1 MPPQVKSHSKTA
13 INSAQNKANDKA
25 NEKANGDK
33 IDGWVT
39 QSGHDLP
46 TQQSVIRTLA
56 YLWPYIWPKD
66 RRDLQRRVFV
76 AALFLVFAKVITA
89 ATPFFFKHAT
99 DALAGITTG
108 LPLFTLPPLMLI
120 FAFIVGRILISGFNQ
135 LRDALFAR
143 VGQHA
148 VRKLALE
155 TFNHMHQLSLRF
167 HLERRTGGLSRLIER
182 GVKGIES
189 IVRFTVLSTMP
200 VIIEFTLYL
209 GIFAYYFGLAYV
221 VVIAITVSAYSIFTI
236 KTSDWRTKIRRDM
249 NQADTTAN
257 SKAVDALLNFETV
270 KYFGNESSEALRF
283 DQSMARYEAA
293 ATKTW
298 TSLGWLNFG
307 QALIFSFGMLAC
319 MILSAQAVQN
329 GSQTIGDF
337 VMLHVFLMQLAQ
349 PLGFIGAVYREI
361 RQALTDIES
370 MFQLLAIPPEVSDK
384 DDAPNLVVRGGHIK
398 FDNVWFHYHAN
409 RSILKGIS
417 FDVPAGQT
425 VAIVGPTGAGKS
437 TISRLLLRFY
447 DVTSGSV
454 SIDGQDIQ
462 DITQDSL
469 RAALGVVPQDTV
481 LFNDTIGYNIHY
493 GDLTASPAA
502 VEHAAK
508 YAQIDK
514 FIADLPDGYDTEVGE
529 RGLKLSG
536 GEKQRVAIARTILKA
551 PPILILDEATSSLDS
566 RTEQGIKSALDK
578 IAKDR
583 TTVVI
588 AHRLSTVTDADE
600 IIVLDGGEIKER
612 GTHAHLLT
620 QNGLYADMWTRQLE
634 KSDAELKLQ
643 ALNDENTETN

>member
-1 MPPQVKSHSKTA
+1 MPPQAESYRKTA
-13 INSAQNKANDKA
+13 ENSADNKANYR
-25 NEKANGDK
+25 ANGDK
-33 IDGWVT
+33 TDGWVP
-39 QSGHDLP
+39 QSKP
-46 TQQSVIRTLA
+46 EIAKQQSVIRTLA

-66 RRDLQRRVFV
+66 RRDLQRRVFI

-99 DALAGITTG
+99 DALAGIDTG
-108 LPLFTLPPLMLI
+108 LPLFALPPLMLI

-155 TFNHMHQLSLRF
+155 TFTHLHQLSLRF

-182 GVKGIES
+182 GTKGIES
-189 IVRFTVLSTMP
+189 IVRYTVLSTMP
-200 VIIEFTLYL
+200 VIIEFILYL
-209 GIFAYYFGLAYV
+209 GIFAYYFGVAYV
-221 VVIAITVSAYSIFTI
+221 VVIAITVSSYSLFTI

-249 NQADTTAN
+249 NHADTIAN

-270 KYFGNESSEALRF
+270 KYFGNESAETRRF

-293 ATKTW
+293 ATKSW

-307 QALIFSFGMLAC
+307 QALIFSCGMLAC
-319 MILSAQAVQN
+319 MILSARAVQN
-329 GSQTIGDF
+329 GTQTVGDF
-337 VMLHVFLMQLAQ
+337 VMVHVFLMQLAQ

-361 RQALTDIES
+361 RQALTDIET
-370 MFQLLAIPPEVSDK
+370 MFQLLAISPEVRNK
-384 DDAPNLVVRGGHIK
+384 DDAIDLVVRGGHIR
-398 FDNVWFHYHAN
+398 FDNVRFHYHAN
-409 RSILKGIS
+409 RSILKGVS

-447 DVTSGSV
+447 DVKSGSV
-454 SIDGQDIQ
+454 SIDGQDIR

-469 RAALGVVPQDTV
+469 RAAMGVVPQDTV

-493 GDLTASPAA
+493 GDLTASLAA

-612 GTHAHLLT
+612 GTHANLLT
-620 QNGLYADMWTRQLE
+620 RNGLYADMWTRQRE

-643 ALNDENTETN
+643 ALNNEETVTK

>member
-1 MPPQVKSHSKTA
+1 MPPQVKSYSKTA
-13 INSAQNKANDKA
+13 KNSAQNKATD
-25 NEKANGDK
+25 KANGDK
-33 IDGWVT
+33 TDGWAPH
-39 QSGHDLP
+39 SKHDLP
-46 TQQSVIRTLA
+46 TQQSVIRTLT

-66 RRDLQRRVFV
+66 RRDLQRRVFI
-76 AALFLVFAKVITA
+76 AALFLVFAKMITA

-182 GVKGIES
+182 GTKGIES

-221 VVIAITVSAYSIFTI
+221 IVIAITVSTYGLFTI

-249 NQADTTAN
+249 NHADTTAN

-270 KYFGNESSEALRF
+270 KYFGNESSEAQRF

-319 MILSAQAVQN
+319 MILSARAVQN
-329 GSQTIGDF
+329 GAQTIGDF

-370 MFQLLAIPPEVSDK
+370 MFQLLATPQEVSDK
-384 DDAPNLVVRGGHIK
+384 DNAPDLIVSGGHIR
-398 FDNVWFHYHAN
+398 FNDVTFHYQLN
-409 RSILKGIS
+409 RTILRGIS

-425 VAIVGPTGAGKS
+425 VAIVGPSGAGKS

-447 DVTSGSV
+447 DVESGSV
-454 SIDGQDIQ
+454 SIDGQDIR

-469 RAALGVVPQDTV
+469 RAAMGVVPQDTV

-493 GDLTASPAA
+493 GDLTASTAS

-551 PPILILDEATSSLDS
+551 PPILILDEATSSLDT
-566 RTEQGIKSALDK
+566 RTEQGIKSAIDK

-600 IIVLDGGEIKER
+600 IIVLDAGEIKER
-612 GTHAHLLT
+612 GTHANLLA
-620 QNGLYADMWTRQLE
+620 QNGLYAKMWARQRA

-643 ALNDENTETN
+643 ALSNEETETK

>member
-1 MPPQVKSHSKTA
+1 MPSQTKPYNNTA
-13 INSAQNKANDKA
+13 KNSAQNKADNKTKDDKA
-25 NEKANGDK
+25 
-33 IDGWVT
+33 DGWVP
-39 QSGHDLP
+39 QSQSDESG
-46 TQQSVIRTLA
+46 QQSVIRTLA
-56 YLWPYIWPKD
+56 YLWPYIWPQD

-76 AALFLVFAKVITA
+76 AALFLVFAKLITA
-89 ATPFFFKHAT
+89 ATPFFFKYAT
-99 DALAGITTG
+99 DALAGKATG
-108 LPLFTLPPLMLI
+108 LPLFALPPLMLI
-120 FAFIVGRILISGFNQ
+120 VAFIVGRILVSGFTQ

-155 TFNHMHQLSLRF
+155 TFTHMHQLSLRF

-182 GVKGIES
+182 GTKGIES
-189 IVRFTVLSTMP
+189 IVRYTVLSTMP
-200 VIIEFTLYL
+200 VIIEFILYL
-209 GIFAYYFGLAYV
+209 GIFAYYFGVAYV
-221 VVIAITVSAYSIFTI
+221 MVIAITVSSYSLFTI

-249 NQADTTAN
+249 NQSDTAAN

-270 KYFGNESSEALRF
+270 KYFGNESAEAQRF

-307 QALIFSFGMLAC
+307 QALIFSCGMLAC
-319 MILSAQAVQN
+319 MILSAQAVQS
-329 GSQTIGDF
+329 GTQTIGDF
-337 VMLHVFLMQLAQ
+337 VMVHVFLMQLAQ

-361 RQALTDIES
+361 RQALTDIEA
-370 MFQLLAIPPEVSDK
+370 MFQLLAIPPDVSDK
-384 DDAPNLVVRGGHIK
+384 DNAPDLVVRGGHIR
-398 FDNVWFHYHAN
+398 FDNVRFHYHAN
-409 RSILKGIS
+409 RSILQGIS

-425 VAIVGPTGAGKS
+425 VAIVGPSGAGKS

-447 DVTSGSV
+447 DVESGSI
-454 SIDGQDIQ
+454 SIDGQDIR
-462 DITQDSL
+462 DVTQDSL
-469 RAALGVVPQDTV
+469 RAAMGVVPQDTV

-612 GTHAHLLT
+612 GTHANLLI
-620 QNGLYADMWTRQLE
+620 QNGLYADMWTRQRE
-634 KSDAELKLQ
+634 KSDAELKLR
-643 ALNDENTETN
+643 ALNNEEAVTK

>member
-25 NEKANGDK
+25 NGDK
-33 IDGWVT
+33 IDGWVP
-39 QSGHDLP
+39 QAEHDLP

-182 GVKGIES
+182 GTKGIES

-221 VVIAITVSAYSIFTI
+221 VVIAITVSTYSIFTI

-319 MILSAQAVQN
+319 MILSAKAVQN

-454 SIDGQDIQ
+454 SIDGQDIR

>member
-1 MPPQVKSHSKTA
+1 MPSQTKPYNNTA
-13 INSAQNKANDKA
+13 KNSAQNKADNKTKDDKA
-25 NEKANGDK
+25 
-33 IDGWVT
+33 DGWVP
-39 QSGHDLP
+39 QSQPDEPG
-46 TQQSVIRTLA
+46 QQSVIRTLA
-56 YLWPYIWPKD
+56 YLWPYIWPQD

-76 AALFLVFAKVITA
+76 AALFLVFAKLITA
-89 ATPFFFKHAT
+89 ATPFFFKYAT
-99 DALAGITTG
+99 DALAGKATG
-108 LPLFTLPPLMLI
+108 LPLFALPPLMLI
-120 FAFIVGRILISGFNQ
+120 VAFIVGRILVSGFTQ

-155 TFNHMHQLSLRF
+155 TFTHMHQLSLRF

-182 GVKGIES
+182 GTKGIES
-189 IVRFTVLSTMP
+189 IVRYTVLSTMP
-200 VIIEFTLYL
+200 VIIEFILYL
-209 GIFAYYFGLAYV
+209 GIFAYYFGWAYV
-221 VVIAITVSAYSIFTI
+221 VVIAITVLAYSLFTI

-249 NQADTTAN
+249 NQSDTAAN

-270 KYFGNESSEALRF
+270 KYFGNESAEAQRF

-307 QALIFSFGMLAC
+307 QALIFSCGMLAC
-319 MILSAQAVQN
+319 MILSAQAVQS
-329 GSQTIGDF
+329 GTQTIGDF
-337 VMLHVFLMQLAQ
+337 VMVHVFLMQLAQ

-361 RQALTDIES
+361 RQALTDIEA
-370 MFQLLAIPPEVSDK
+370 MFQLLAIPPDVSDK
-384 DDAPNLVVRGGHIK
+384 DNAPDLVVRGGHIR
-398 FDNVWFHYHAN
+398 FDNVRFHYHAN
-409 RSILKGIS
+409 RSILQGIS

-425 VAIVGPTGAGKS
+425 VAIVGPSGAGKS

-447 DVTSGSV
+447 DVESGSI
-454 SIDGQDIQ
+454 SIDGQDIR
-462 DITQDSL
+462 DVTQDSL
-469 RAALGVVPQDTV
+469 RAAMGVVPQDTV

-493 GDLTASPAA
+493 GDLTATSAA
-502 VEHAAK
+502 VQHAAA

-514 FIADLPDGYDTEVGE
+514 FIAELPDGFDTEVGE

-551 PPILILDEATSSLDS
+551 PPILILDEATSALDT

-578 IAKDR
+578 IAKER

-600 IIVLDGGEIKER
+600 IIVLDGGDIKER
-612 GTHAHLLT
+612 GTHGELLA
-620 QNGLYADMWTRQLE
+620 QNGLYATMWARQQALT
-634 KSDAELKLQ
+634 DAELRLQ
-643 ALNDENTETN
+643 ALNDEDTSLT

>member
-1 MPPQVKSHSKTA
+1 
-13 INSAQNKANDKA
+13 
-25 NEKANGDK
+25 
-33 IDGWVT
+33 
-39 QSGHDLP
+39 
-46 TQQSVIRTLA
+46 
-56 YLWPYIWPKD
+56 
-66 RRDLQRRVFV
+66 
-76 AALFLVFAKVITA
+76 
-89 ATPFFFKHAT
+89 
-99 DALAGITTG
+99 
-108 LPLFTLPPLMLI
+108 MLI
-120 FAFIVGRILISGFNQ
+120 LAFIVGRILISGFNQ

-155 TFNHMHQLSLRF
+155 TFAHMHQLSLRF

-182 GVKGIES
+182 GTKGIES
-189 IVRFTVLSTMP
+189 IVRYTVLSTMP
-200 VIIEFTLYL
+200 VIIEFTFYL
-209 GIFAYYFGLAYV
+209 WIFAYYFGLAYV
-221 VVIAITVSAYSIFTI
+221 VVIIITVVAYSLFTI
-236 KTSDWRTKIRRDM
+236 KTSNWRTKIRRDM
-249 NQADTTAN
+249 NHADTAAN

-270 KYFGNESSEALRF
+270 KYFGNESAEIRRF

-293 ATKTW
+293 ATKSW

-307 QALIFSFGMLAC
+307 QVMIFSCGMLAC

-329 GSQTIGDF
+329 STQSIGDF

-361 RQALTDIES
+361 RQSLTDIES
-370 MFQLLAIPPEVSDK
+370 MFQLLATPQEISDK
-384 DDAPNLVVRGGHIK
+384 NNAPNLVVSGGYIR
-398 FDNVWFHYHAN
+398 FNNVKFHYQSDRN
-409 RSILKGIS
+409 ILQGIS

-425 VAIVGPTGAGKS
+425 VAIVGPSGAGKS

-447 DVTSGSV
+447 DVESGSV
-454 SIDGQDIQ
+454 SVDGQDIR

-493 GDLTASPAA
+493 GDLSASPAA

-508 YAQIDK
+508 YAQMDK
-514 FIADLPDGYDTEVGE
+514 FIADLPDGYDTQVSE

-551 PPILILDEATSSLDS
+551 PPILILDEATSSLNS
-566 RTEQGIKSALDK
+566 RTEQDIKSALDE

-600 IIVLDGGEIKER
+600 IIVLDGGKIKER
-612 GTHAHLLT
+612 GTHAHLLS
-620 QNGLYADMWTRQLE
+620 QNGLYATMWARQLA

-643 ALNDENTETN
+643 ALNEENTSTN

>member
-1 MPPQVKSHSKTA
+1 M
-13 INSAQNKANDKA
+13 
-25 NEKANGDK
+25 
-33 IDGWVT
+33 
-39 QSGHDLP
+39 
-46 TQQSVIRTLA
+46 
-56 YLWPYIWPKD
+56 
-66 RRDLQRRVFV
+66 
-76 AALFLVFAKVITA
+76 
-89 ATPFFFKHAT
+89 
-99 DALAGITTG
+99 
-108 LPLFTLPPLMLI
+108 
-120 FAFIVGRILISGFNQ
+120 
-135 LRDALFAR
+135 
-143 VGQHA
+143 
-148 VRKLALE
+148 
-155 TFNHMHQLSLRF
+155 
-167 HLERRTGGLSRLIER
+167 
-182 GVKGIES
+182 
-189 IVRFTVLSTMP
+189 
-200 VIIEFTLYL
+200 
-209 GIFAYYFGLAYV
+209 
-221 VVIAITVSAYSIFTI
+221 
-236 KTSDWRTKIRRDM
+236 
-249 NQADTTAN
+249 
-257 SKAVDALLNFETV
+257 
-270 KYFGNESSEALRF
+270 
-283 DQSMARYEAA
+283 
-293 ATKTW
+293 
-298 TSLGWLNFG
+298 
-307 QALIFSFGMLAC
+307 
-319 MILSAQAVQN
+319 
-329 GSQTIGDF
+329 
-337 VMLHVFLMQLAQ
+337 
-349 PLGFIGAVYREI
+349 
-361 RQALTDIES
+361 
-370 MFQLLAIPPEVSDK
+370 
-384 DDAPNLVVRGGHIK
+384 
-398 FDNVWFHYHAN
+398 
-409 RSILKGIS
+409 KGIS

-634 KSDAELKLQ
+634 KSDAEL
-643 ALNDENTETN
+643 

>member
-1 MPPQVKSHSKTA
+1 MPSQTKPYNNTTK
-13 INSAQNKANDKA
+13 NSAQTKADNKTKDDKA
-25 NEKANGDK
+25 
-33 IDGWVT
+33 DGWVP
-39 QSGHDLP
+39 QSQPNESG
-46 TQQSVIRTLA
+46 QQSVIRTLA
-56 YLWPYIWPKD
+56 YLWPYIWPQD

-76 AALFLVFAKVITA
+76 AALFLVFAKLITA
-89 ATPFFFKHAT
+89 ATPFFFKYAT
-99 DALAGITTG
+99 DALAGKATG
-108 LPLFTLPPLMLI
+108 LPLFALPPLMLI
-120 FAFIVGRILISGFNQ
+120 VAFIVGRILVSGFTQ

-155 TFNHMHQLSLRF
+155 TFTHMHQLSLRF

-182 GVKGIES
+182 GTKGIES
-189 IVRFTVLSTMP
+189 IVRYTVLSTMP
-200 VIIEFTLYL
+200 VIIEFILYL
-209 GIFAYYFGLAYV
+209 GIFAYYFGWAYV
-221 VVIAITVSAYSIFTI
+221 VVIAITVLAYSLFTI

-249 NQADTTAN
+249 NQSDTAAN

-270 KYFGNESSEALRF
+270 KYFGNESAEAQRF

-307 QALIFSFGMLAC
+307 QALIFSCGMLAC
-319 MILSAQAVQN
+319 MILSAQAVQS
-329 GSQTIGDF
+329 GTQTIGDF
-337 VMLHVFLMQLAQ
+337 VMVHVFLMQLAQ

-361 RQALTDIES
+361 RQALTDIEA
-370 MFQLLAIPPEVSDK
+370 MFQLLAIPPDVSDK
-384 DDAPNLVVRGGHIK
+384 SNAPDLVVRGGHIR
-398 FDNVWFHYHAN
+398 FDNVRFHYHAN
-409 RSILKGIS
+409 RSILQGIS

-425 VAIVGPTGAGKS
+425 VAIVGPSGAGKS

-447 DVTSGSV
+447 DVESGSI
-454 SIDGQDIQ
+454 SIDGQDIR
-462 DITQDSL
+462 DVTQDSL
-469 RAALGVVPQDTV
+469 RAAMGVVPQDTV

-493 GDLTASPAA
+493 GDLTATPAA
-502 VEHAAK
+502 VQHAAA

-514 FIADLPDGYDTEVGE
+514 FIAELPDGFDTEVGE

-551 PPILILDEATSSLDS
+551 PPILILDEATSALDT

-578 IAKDR
+578 IAKER

-600 IIVLDGGEIKER
+600 IIVLDGGDIKER
-612 GTHAHLLT
+612 GTHGELLA
-620 QNGLYADMWTRQLE
+620 QNGLYATMWARQQALT
-634 KSDAELKLQ
+634 DAELRLQ
-643 ALNDENTETN
+643 ALNDEDTSLT

>member
-25 NEKANGDK
+25 NGDK

-39 QSGHDLP
+39 QSEHDLP

-182 GVKGIES
+182 GTKGIES

-249 NQADTTAN
+249 NEADTTAN

-361 RQALTDIES
+361 RQALTDIE
-370 MFQLLAIPPEVSDK
+370 
-384 DDAPNLVVRGGHIK
+384 
-398 FDNVWFHYHAN
+398 
-409 RSILKGIS
+409 
-417 FDVPAGQT
+417 
-425 VAIVGPTGAGKS
+425 
-437 TISRLLLRFY
+437 
-447 DVTSGSV
+447 
-454 SIDGQDIQ
+454 
-462 DITQDSL
+462 
-469 RAALGVVPQDTV
+469 
-481 LFNDTIGYNIHY
+481 
-493 GDLTASPAA
+493 
-502 VEHAAK
+502 
-508 YAQIDK
+508 
-514 FIADLPDGYDTEVGE
+514 
-529 RGLKLSG
+529 
-536 GEKQRVAIARTILKA
+536 
-551 PPILILDEATSSLDS
+551 
-566 RTEQGIKSALDK
+566 
-578 IAKDR
+578 
-583 TTVVI
+583 
-588 AHRLSTVTDADE
+588 
-600 IIVLDGGEIKER
+600 
-612 GTHAHLLT
+612 
-620 QNGLYADMWTRQLE
+620 
-634 KSDAELKLQ
+634 
-643 ALNDENTETN
+643 

>member
-1 MPPQVKSHSKTA
+1 MP
-13 INSAQNKANDKA
+13 
-25 NEKANGDK
+25 
-33 IDGWVT
+33 
-39 QSGHDLP
+39 QSQPDESG
-46 TQQSVIRTLA
+46 QQSVIRTLA
-56 YLWPYIWPKD
+56 YLWPYIWPQD

-76 AALFLVFAKVITA
+76 AALFLVFAKLITA
-89 ATPFFFKHAT
+89 ATPFFFKYAT
-99 DALAGITTG
+99 DALAGKATG
-108 LPLFTLPPLMLI
+108 LPLFALPPLMLI
-120 FAFIVGRILISGFNQ
+120 VAFIVGRILVSGFTQ

-155 TFNHMHQLSLRF
+155 TFTHMHQLSLRF

-182 GVKGIES
+182 GTKGIES
-189 IVRFTVLSTMP
+189 IVRYTVLSTMP
-200 VIIEFTLYL
+200 VIIEFILYL
-209 GIFAYYFGLAYV
+209 GIFAYYFGWAYV
-221 VVIAITVSAYSIFTI
+221 VVIAITVLAYSLFTI

-249 NQADTTAN
+249 NQSDTAAN

-270 KYFGNESSEALRF
+270 KYFGNESAEAQRF

-307 QALIFSFGMLAC
+307 QALIFSCGMLAC
-319 MILSAQAVQN
+319 MILSAQAVQS
-329 GSQTIGDF
+329 GTQTIGDF
-337 VMLHVFLMQLAQ
+337 VMVHVFLMQLAQ

-370 MFQLLAIPPEVSDK
+370 MFQLLAIPPEVSDE
-384 DDAPNLVVRGGHIK
+384 DNAPDLVVRGGHIR
-398 FDNVWFHYHAN
+398 FDNVRFHYHAN
-409 RSILKGIS
+409 RSILQGIS

-425 VAIVGPTGAGKS
+425 VAIVGPSGAGKS

-447 DVTSGSV
+447 DVESGSI
-454 SIDGQDIQ
+454 SIDGQDIR
-462 DITQDSL
+462 DVTQDSL
-469 RAALGVVPQDTV
+469 RAAMGVVPQDTV

-493 GDLTASPAA
+493 GDLTATPAA
-502 VEHAAK
+502 VQHAAA

-514 FIADLPDGYDTEVGE
+514 FIAELPDGFDTEVGE

-551 PPILILDEATSSLDS
+551 PPILILDEATSALDT

-578 IAKDR
+578 IAKER

-600 IIVLDGGEIKER
+600 IIVLDGGDIKER
-612 GTHAHLLT
+612 GTHGELLA
-620 QNGLYADMWTRQLE
+620 QNGLYATMWARQQALT
-634 KSDAELKLQ
+634 DAELRLQ
-643 ALNDENTETN
+643 ALNDEDTSLT

>member
-1 MPPQVKSHSKTA
+1 MPSQTKPYNNTTK
-13 INSAQNKANDKA
+13 NSAQTKADNKTKDDKA
-25 NEKANGDK
+25 
-33 IDGWVT
+33 DGWVP
-39 QSGHDLP
+39 QSQPDESG
-46 TQQSVIRTLA
+46 QQSVIRTLA
-56 YLWPYIWPKD
+56 YLWPYIWPQD

-76 AALFLVFAKVITA
+76 AALFLVFAKLITA
-89 ATPFFFKHAT
+89 ATPFFFKYAT
-99 DALAGITTG
+99 DALAGKATG
-108 LPLFTLPPLMLI
+108 LPLFALPPLMLI
-120 FAFIVGRILISGFNQ
+120 VAFIVGRILVSGFTQ

-155 TFNHMHQLSLRF
+155 TFTHMHQLSLRF

-182 GVKGIES
+182 GTKGIES
-189 IVRFTVLSTMP
+189 IVRYTVLSTMP
-200 VIIEFTLYL
+200 VIIEFILYL
-209 GIFAYYFGLAYV
+209 GIFAYYFGWAYV
-221 VVIAITVSAYSIFTI
+221 VVIAITVLAYSLFTI

-249 NQADTTAN
+249 NQSDTAAN

-270 KYFGNESSEALRF
+270 KYFGNESAEAQRF

-307 QALIFSFGMLAC
+307 QALIFSCGMLAC
-319 MILSAQAVQN
+319 MILSAQAVQS
-329 GSQTIGDF
+329 GTQTIGDF
-337 VMLHVFLMQLAQ
+337 VMVHVFLMQLAQ

-361 RQALTDIES
+361 RQALTDIEA
-370 MFQLLAIPPEVSDK
+370 MFQLLAIPPDVSDK
-384 DDAPNLVVRGGHIK
+384 DNAPDLVVRGGHIR
-398 FDNVWFHYHAN
+398 FDNVRFHYHAN
-409 RSILKGIS
+409 RSILQGIS

-425 VAIVGPTGAGKS
+425 VAIVGPSGAGKS

-447 DVTSGSV
+447 DVESGSI
-454 SIDGQDIQ
+454 SIDGQDIR
-462 DITQDSL
+462 DVTQDSL
-469 RAALGVVPQDTV
+469 RAAMGVVPQDTV

-493 GDLTASPAA
+493 GDLTATPAA
-502 VEHAAK
+502 VQHAAA

-514 FIADLPDGYDTEVGE
+514 FIAELPDGFDTEVGE

-551 PPILILDEATSSLDS
+551 PPILILDEATSALDT

-578 IAKDR
+578 IAKER

-600 IIVLDGGEIKER
+600 IIVLDGGDIKER
-612 GTHAHLLT
+612 GTHGELLA
-620 QNGLYADMWTRQLE
+620 QNGLYATMWARQQALT
-634 KSDAELKLQ
+634 DAELRLQ
-643 ALNDENTETN
+643 ALNDEDTSLT

>member
-1 MPPQVKSHSKTA
+1 MPSQTKPYNNTTK
-13 INSAQNKANDKA
+13 NSAQTKADNKTKDDKA
-25 NEKANGDK
+25 
-33 IDGWVT
+33 DGWVP
-39 QSGHDLP
+39 QSQPNESG
-46 TQQSVIRTLA
+46 QQSVIHTLA
-56 YLWPYIWPKD
+56 YLWPYIWPQD

-76 AALFLVFAKVITA
+76 AALFLVFAKLITA
-89 ATPFFFKHAT
+89 ATPFFFKYAT
-99 DALAGITTG
+99 DALAGKATG
-108 LPLFTLPPLMLI
+108 LPLFALPPLMLI
-120 FAFIVGRILISGFNQ
+120 VAFIVGRILVSGFTQ

-155 TFNHMHQLSLRF
+155 TFTHMHQLSLRF

-182 GVKGIES
+182 GTKGIES
-189 IVRFTVLSTMP
+189 IVRYTVLSTMP
-200 VIIEFTLYL
+200 VIIEFILYL
-209 GIFAYYFGLAYV
+209 GIFAYYFGWAYV
-221 VVIAITVSAYSIFTI
+221 VVIAITVLAYSLFTI

-249 NQADTTAN
+249 NQSDTAAN

-270 KYFGNESSEALRF
+270 KYFGNESAEAQRF

-307 QALIFSFGMLAC
+307 QALIFSCGMLAC
-319 MILSAQAVQN
+319 MILSAQAVQS
-329 GSQTIGDF
+329 GTQTIGDF
-337 VMLHVFLMQLAQ
+337 VMVHVFLMQLAQ

-361 RQALTDIES
+361 RQALTDIEA
-370 MFQLLAIPPEVSDK
+370 MFQLLAIPPDVSDK
-384 DDAPNLVVRGGHIK
+384 SNAPDLVVRGGHIR
-398 FDNVWFHYHAN
+398 FDNVRFHYHAN
-409 RSILKGIS
+409 RSILQGIS

-425 VAIVGPTGAGKS
+425 VAIVGPSGAGKS

-447 DVTSGSV
+447 DVESGSI
-454 SIDGQDIQ
+454 SIDGQDIR
-462 DITQDSL
+462 DVTQDSL
-469 RAALGVVPQDTV
+469 RAAMGVVPQDTV

-493 GDLTASPAA
+493 GDLTATPAA
-502 VEHAAK
+502 VQHAAA

-514 FIADLPDGYDTEVGE
+514 FIAELPDGFDTEVGE

-551 PPILILDEATSSLDS
+551 PPILILDEATSALDT

-578 IAKDR
+578 IAKER

-600 IIVLDGGEIKER
+600 IIVLDGGDIKER
-612 GTHAHLLT
+612 GTHGELLA
-620 QNGLYADMWTRQLE
+620 QNGLYATMWARQQALT
-634 KSDAELKLQ
+634 DAELRLQ
-643 ALNDENTETN
+643 ALNDEDTSLT